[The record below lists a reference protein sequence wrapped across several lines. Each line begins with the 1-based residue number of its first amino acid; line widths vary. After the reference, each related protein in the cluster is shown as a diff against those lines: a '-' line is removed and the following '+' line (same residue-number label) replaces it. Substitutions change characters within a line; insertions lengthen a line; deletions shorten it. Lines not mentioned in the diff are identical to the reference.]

1 MRKYLPPFL
10 FLIGVVVIVGVFFFV
25 SRGKKTAI
33 PEEEAAPEV
42 ALNDRPVAS
51 LTPTS
56 DGHWLTL
63 KIEKFK
69 ISAETL
75 DYELLYT
82 LPDGRTQGVPGS
94 VSIKG
99 EDSMERKLLLGSE
112 SSGKFRYD
120 EGVTQG
126 TLTLKF
132 RNSQGK
138 LVAKFLTKFHLQ
150 SSTKDLSSVD
160 GEAKFS
166 LSKLPSKTFFVV
178 MNTFR
183 VPQEAPAELTAGPWG
198 FFSSSTAPLSG
209 AVDLASVKT
218 FTWTGSKWLELT
230 DGTASDLGV
239 FIGTN

>member
-1 MRKYLPPFL
+1 MKKYLPLFL
-10 FLIGVVVIVGVFFFV
+10 FLIGVIVIVGVFFFI
-25 SRGKKTAI
+25 SRGKKAAA
-33 PEEEAAPEV
+33 PEEETAPEV

-69 ISAETL
+69 VPAETL

-99 EDSMERKLLLGSE
+99 EDSIERKLLLGSE

-138 LVAKFLTKFHLQ
+138 LVAKFSTKFHLQ
-150 SSTKDLSSVD
+150 NDTKDLSSVD

-166 LSKLPSKTFFVV
+166 LSKLPSKTFFVA
-178 MNTFR
+178 MNTFG
-183 VPQEAPAELTAGPWG
+183 VPQEAPAELSAGPWG

-209 AVDLASVKT
+209 TVDLASAKT
-218 FTWTGSKWLELT
+218 YAWTGSKWLELT
-230 DGTASDLGV
+230 GGAASDLGI